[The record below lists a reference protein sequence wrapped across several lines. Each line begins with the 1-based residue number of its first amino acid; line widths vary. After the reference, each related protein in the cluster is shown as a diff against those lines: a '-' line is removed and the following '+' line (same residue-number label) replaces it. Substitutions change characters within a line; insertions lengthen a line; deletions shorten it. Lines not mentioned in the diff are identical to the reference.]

1 MRSTVLLTL
10 TATAAS
16 LYIISLFFFQLYIH
30 FSLDSVP
37 ASEHP
42 LTVDASTD
50 IRSSSAPANRPEV
63 PHSISGQVYH
73 PKSGSNDATN
83 TSALAVLKMCSESR
97 VLTLPTES
105 ADRNWKRRLSGLPFD
120 DHLHP
125 VHSDCV
131 DLPEAG
137 TTSGYKDEFQPVPEG
152 FVYSAYLDDRIE
164 KKPAIRIIALL
175 KKLQKKNDIRSALY
189 CHVPRAEEV
198 RSPSN
203 SYSSSTFQF
212 RNYSAFSVSV
222 PVRFYEMCE
231 NHGKDFGGWI
241 LSCELPRT
249 VSPPPCSVY
258 VSDKEFLS
266 SPAETEVVR
275 LTVLRTRPDRKSVD
289 AGFPVNSDGR
299 IGVCIPPLFGR
310 FTARI
315 LTDFIELTRILG
327 ADHLFF
333 YVPQPLPAE
342 VRLVLNRYARLGVV
356 TAVPWS
362 VPTVDTAIWYN
373 GQLLSINDCLYR
385 SMHAFKYV
393 SFNDLDEFVVPHR
406 HSNWTEMLD
415 ALRLLRLPEVQRTSP
430 VHCGYSFKSAFF
442 DPLAGNGP
450 VTGHRVDYELESNL
464 RTRAFSRVRNKLIV
478 IPVLIFELGIHHMSR
493 PVEVGGCSII
503 KVEPEVAFLHH
514 YRECTTSFDGQM
526 NCLALCQDDSMATF
540 LFLLKQKKL
549 RRT

>member
-1 MRSTVLLTL
+1 MRATVLLML

-16 LYIISLFFFQLYIH
+16 LYIISLFFFQVYIH

-37 ASEHP
+37 SSGNPVTFDPSAY
-42 LTVDASTD
+42 LG
-50 IRSSSAPANRPEV
+50 SSSA
-63 PHSISGQVYH
+63 GQQDIPRLIFGHVSQSR
-73 PKSGSNDATN
+73 SGSSDAKN
-83 TSALAVLKMCSESR
+83 TSGLPVLKMCPESR
-97 VLTLPTES
+97 DVTLPTES
-105 ADRNWKRRLSGLPFD
+105 AGRNRRQSRFPLD

-125 VHSDCV
+125 VFEDCI

-137 TTSGYKDEFQPVPEG
+137 TTSGSKDEFQLVPEG
-152 FVYSAYLDDRIE
+152 FVYSAYLDDRIA
-164 KKPAIRIIALL
+164 KKPEIRIIALL
-175 KKLQKKNDIRSALY
+175 KKLQKKNDVRSALY
-189 CHVPRAEEV
+189 CHVPRAAEV
-198 RSPSN
+198 VSPSH
-203 SYSSSTFQF
+203 SSSSSMFQNHSYLF
-212 RNYSAFSVSV
+212 VSV
-222 PVRFYEMCE
+222 PARFYEMCE

-241 LSCELPRT
+241 LSCELPTT

-258 VSDKEFLS
+258 VSDKESLS
-266 SPAETEVVR
+266 NPAEPEVVR
-275 LTVLRTRPDRKSVD
+275 LTVLRTRPNRKSVD
-289 AGFPVNSDGR
+289 AALPVISDGR

-333 YVPQPLPAE
+333 YIPQQLPAE
-342 VRLVLNRYARLGVV
+342 VSLVLKRFVRLGVV
-356 TAVPWS
+356 TTIPWS
-362 VPTVDTAIWYN
+362 VPIVDTAIWYN
-373 GQLLSINDCLYR
+373 GQLLAINDCLYR

-415 ALRLLRLPEVQRTSP
+415 ALRMLRPPEVERSSP

-442 DPLAGNGP
+442 DPL
-450 VTGHRVDYELESNL
+450 TGSSPITTAHRVDYELESNL
-464 RTRAFSRVRNKLIV
+464 RTKAFSRVRNKLIV
-478 IPVLIFELGIHHMSR
+478 LPALIFELGIHHMSR
-493 PVEVGGCSII
+493 PLEVGGCSII

-526 NCLALCQDDSMATF
+526 NCVALCHDDSMAPF
-540 LFLLKQKKL
+540 LFLLKQRNL